1 MESFEPSSE
10 NRFRADSLLGRI
22 NSLSPRIKFPVV
34 VELIPCSVAQGI
46 HFREP
51 RKLLNSQMFSGRIFA
66 GSGQNRE
73 NSLLFPCMAGNR
85 TLDDQPARRVP
96 RLDSRFRGNDTKSMD
111 LILNYAPRY
120 PAVMK

>member
-22 NSLSPRIKFPVV
+22 NSLLPRIKFPVV

-51 RKLLNSQMFSGRIFA
+51 RKLMNSQMFLGRIFA
-66 GSGQNRE
+66 GPGKNRR
-73 NSLLFPCMAGNR
+73 NSLLFPCLAAIALP
-85 TLDDQPARRVP
+85 TTS
-96 RLDSRFRGNDTKSMD
+96 RLIVSQGWISAFAD

>member
-22 NSLSPRIKFPVV
+22 NSLLPRIKFPVV

-51 RKLLNSQMFSGRIFA
+51 RKLLNSQMFLGRIFA

-73 NSLLFPCMAGNR
+73 NSLLFPCMAGIALSTTSR
-85 TLDDQPARRVP
+85 LVVSQGWIPA
-96 RLDSRFRGNDTKSMD
+96 FAGKD
-111 LILNYAPRY
+111 LILNDAPH
-120 PAVMK
+120 

>member
-22 NSLSPRIKFPVV
+22 NSLLPRIRFPVV

-51 RKLLNSQMFSGRIFA
+51 RKLLNSQMFSGPIFHQERPKSSKFVVVSLYGVQLHGRRITCSSCPKA
-66 GSGQNRE
+66 G
-73 NSLLFPCMAGNR
+73 
-85 TLDDQPARRVP
+85 
-96 RLDSRFRGNDTKSMD
+96 
-111 LILNYAPRY
+111 
-120 PAVMK
+120 

>member
-1 MESFEPSSE
+1 MGMTQKRQCHVRES
-10 NRFRADSLLGRI
+10 RFRGLTRDGIIRAVERKSISRQI
-22 NSLSPRIKFPVV
+22 PCW

-51 RKLLNSQMFSGRIFA
+51 RKLLNSQMFLGRIFA

-85 TLDDQPARRVP
+85 TLDDYRLVVSQGWIPAFAGMTQGQRT
-96 RLDSRFRGNDTKSMD
+96 SF
-111 LILNYAPRY
+111 
-120 PAVMK
+120 

>member
-22 NSLSPRIKFPVV
+22 NSLLPRIKFPVV

-51 RKLLNSQMFSGRIFA
+51 RKLLNSQMFLGRIFA

-85 TLDDQPARRVP
+85 TLDDEPARRVP
-96 RLDSRFRGNDTKSMD
+96 RLDSRFGGNDTRSSN
-111 LILNYAPRY
+111 LILNDAPH
-120 PAVMK
+120 